1 MAGQISRLPDGGE
14 EMGMTDM
21 QFKAYL
27 LEQLENW
34 QEVLELAKK
43 AGNTEVIEKA
53 EKQITKIN
61 NALNI

>member
-43 AGNTEVIEKA
+43 AGNTEIIEKA

>member
-1 MAGQISRLPDGGE
+1 MAGQVSRLPDGGE

>member
-1 MAGQISRLPDGGE
+1 MATRNSYLPDGGE

-34 QEVLELAKK
+34 KNVLKLAQEANDTKVVEEADKQVAKIM
-43 AGNTEVIEKA
+43 T
-53 EKQITKIN
+53 
-61 NALNI
+61 ALNI